1 MHWDDPN
8 EWNDDSRGYYYHPRY
23 PDALTQEEL
32 GRLSMKA
39 KITKLNIAVKRAD
52 MGDVQTVLASGID
65 VNKRGSD
72 GRTCIMSATF
82 KWRPNILPLFL
93 TMNGVDLNVRDKL
106 GHSAL
111 TLAASSNN
119 VEGARMLTTC
129 SHDFDINIADRKG
142 KTPLHYAISKCGM
155 EMITILLD
163 AGADPNHADKDGVS
177 PFMLSCKFNSV
188 PVLQALIAS
197 NANVNSV
204 DARGRTPAIWCC
216 RQGSADKL
224 EELLRQEV
232 DLNARDHVDDMSA
245 FSQAVWKDQ
254 TKCAIMIMESP
265 LCPCLLRSRE
275 PEIAS
280 GIVWTYWEV
289 ARSRKN
295 IQLQNCLY
303 DHMKNQIIACLLK
316 YKNKIKLSVDL
327 LEIIATYAV

>member
-8 EWNDDSRGYYYHPRY
+8 EWNNDSRGYYYHPRH
-23 PDALTQEEL
+23 PDALTQKDLE
-32 GRLSMKA
+32 GLSMKA

-52 MGDVQTVLASGID
+52 MGDVQTLLASGID

-82 KWRPNILPLFL
+82 KWRPDILPLFL

-106 GHSAL
+106 GHGAL
-111 TLAASSNN
+111 SLAASSNN
-119 VEGARMLTTC
+119 VQGARMLTTC
-129 SHDFDINIADRKG
+129 SHDFDINIEDRKG

>member
-8 EWNDDSRGYYYHPRY
+8 EWNNESRGYYYHPRN
-23 PDALTQEEL
+23 PDAITAEEL
-32 GRLSMKA
+32 EGLSMKA
-39 KITKLNIAVKRAD
+39 KVTKLNIAVKRED
-52 MGDVQTVLASGID
+52 MGDIHTLIASGID
-65 VNKRGSD
+65 VNKKGSD

-93 TMNGVDLNVRDKL
+93 TMNGVDLNVQDKL

-111 TLAASSNN
+111 SLAASSNN
-119 VEGARMLTTC
+119 VQAAQMLTTC
-129 SHDFDINIADRKG
+129 SHEIDINIKDRKG
-142 KTPLHYAISKCGM
+142 KTPLHYAMSKCEM

-163 AGADPNHADKDGVS
+163 AGADPNAPDKDGVS
-177 PFMLSCKFNSV
+177 PFMLSCKTNSV
-188 PVLQALIAS
+188 PIFQSLIAAG
-197 NANVNSV
+197 ANVNSV

-216 RQGSADKL
+216 RQGSSDKL
-224 EELLRQEV
+224 EVILRQEV

-254 TKCAIMIMESP
+254 TKCAILIMESP

-275 PEIAS
+275 PEVAS
-280 GIVWTYWEV
+280 GTVWTYWEV

-303 DHMKNQIIACLLK
+303 DHMKNQIIACMEK

-327 LEIIATYAV
+327 LEIIAAFAV